1 MGNIELPLYPIIF
14 SFHDKIGIME
24 DEKDEENSDI
34 SYIGTFFLFW
44 VRGKYFFASSAE
56 EQLFFDRSICTL
68 SILQSVIWINTLVF
82 EIFK

>member
-24 DEKDEENSDI
+24 EEKDEENSDI

-44 VRGKYFFASSAE
+44 VRG
-56 EQLFFDRSICTL
+56 I
-68 SILQSVIWINTLVF
+68 
-82 EIFK
+82 